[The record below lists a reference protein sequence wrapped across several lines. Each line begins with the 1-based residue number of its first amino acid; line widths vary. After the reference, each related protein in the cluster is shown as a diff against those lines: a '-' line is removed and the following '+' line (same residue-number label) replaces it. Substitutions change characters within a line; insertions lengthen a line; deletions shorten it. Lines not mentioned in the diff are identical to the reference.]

1 MNPVNM
7 NLVNAMSN
15 NLSQFTNQ
23 GNKRILWELMTENNI
38 FNNIPDKYA
47 NNVKTDFENCLTQMS
62 GNIKPQDSILDLN
75 KQVILNMIKLVEQYK
90 VNEHKVNDHRYK
102 NEVPL
107 TANEASAKKQE
118 KFQRGFETKQAEF
131 NQLIQPPKP
140 TSIDF
145 TDKIDDEPIG
155 SEMDIKLAQTI
166 AWREKQLSQVLEK
179 QDTTA
184 ANEWINSNSTNSTSN
199 STNSTS
205 NSTNSTSNST
215 NSTSNSNNHIK
226 IGDVTR
232 IDERS
237 LINVKKVNF
246 ADTLVESTKKPE
258 ANGSQPNFMDKLKKK
273 DGTEEL
279 VFIKTEIASIKT
291 ELNTL
296 VEQHKLVLENI
307 GKMME
312 MLNK

>member
-7 NLVNAMSN
+7 NPVNT
-15 NLSQFTNQ
+15 LSQFMHQ

-75 KQVILNMIKLVEQYK
+75 KQVILNMIKVVEQYK
-90 VNEHKVNDHRYK
+90 VTEHKVTEHKVTDNRHK
-102 NEVPL
+102 NELPL
-107 TANEASAKKQE
+107 TSNEASAKKQE

-184 ANEWINSNSTNSTSN
+184 ANEWINGSSTGNSISTGNSTSN
-199 STNSTS
+199 
-205 NSTNSTSNST
+205 
-215 NSTSNSNNHIK
+215 NNHIK

-232 IDERS
+232 IDEKS
-237 LINVKKVNF
+237 IINVKKVNF

-258 ANGSQPNFMDKLKKK
+258 ANGSQLNFMDKLKKK

-291 ELNTL
+291 EMNIL
-296 VEQHKLVLENI
+296 VEQHKLLLENI
-307 GKMME
+307 GKIME